1 MNCDISDEVLA
12 RRVQEGSKED
22 FGELVVRYEPKMM
35 RYANRFLG
43 GYEDR
48 QDAVQDVFLKAYKNI
63 RSFDTE
69 KPFSPWIYRI
79 AHNTFVNV
87 IRSHSREKV
96 SFVDMDTLFGM
107 KLTDENAAALREN
120 AFEREVLEQS
130 LEKMSPK
137 YREVLVLFYF
147 EEKSYDEIAEILH
160 IPKATVGVRL
170 VRARE
175 RMGEIY
181 KQLV

>member
-1 MNCDISDEVLA
+1 MNGDISDEVLA

-107 KLTDENAAALREN
+107 KLADENEAALREN
-120 AFEREVLEQS
+120 AHDREVLEQC
-130 LEKMSPK
+130 LEQISPK
-137 YREVLVLFYF
+137 YREVLILFYF
-147 EEKSYDEIAEILH
+147 EEKCYEEIAEILH

-170 VRARE
+170 SRGRE
-175 RMGEIY
+175 HMSKIY
-181 KQLV
+181 ERLI